1 MTDFKK
7 SHKLANVC
15 YDIRG
20 PVLDHANLLEEEGQR
35 IIKLNIGNP
44 GAFGLDAPDEIM
56 HDVIHNIR
64 NAQGYCHSKGL
75 FAARKAVMQRAQTQ
89 GIEDVVVDDVIMGNG
104 VSELIVMS
112 MQALLNNGD
121 EILIPSPDYP
131 LWTAAVSMA
140 GGTPQHYLCDEAD
153 DWQPDI
159 SDIESKIT
167 PQTKGIV
174 VINPNNPTG
183 AVYSENNLKQIV
195 ALAEKHN
202 LVVFADE
209 IYDRILYDEA
219 QHVPLATL
227 VKNVLCLT
235 FNGLSKTY
243 RLAGFRSGW
252 VVISGAKQRAASYI
266 EGLEMLASMRLCANV
281 PAMLAV
287 QTALGGYQSINDLIL
302 PGGRL
307 LEQRDLAYD
316 LITQIPGVSCVKPKS
331 AMYLFPKLD
340 PEIYP
345 ILDDQDLVLELLK
358 QERVLLVQGSA
369 FNTADKQHFRIVFL
383 PDKDQLIAAIE
394 RLAAFLGRLREQPAA
409 NSLNGA
415 AIIDKTGQEVPI
427 TESMIA
433 DAFGEIANS
442 GKA

>member
-1 MTDFKK
+1 MKKMTDLQK
-7 SHKLANVC
+7 SQKLANVC

-75 FAARKAVMQRAQTQ
+75 FAARKSVMQRAQTQ
-89 GIEDVVVDDVIMGNG
+89 GIENVVVDDVIMGNG

-112 MQALLNNGD
+112 MQALLNDGD

-159 SDIESKIT
+159 ADIESKIT
-167 PQTKGIV
+167 PKTKGIV

-183 AVYSENNLKQIV
+183 AVYSESNLKQIV

-209 IYDRILYDEA
+209 IYDRIVYDKA
-219 QHVPLATL
+219 LHVPLASL
-227 VKNVLCLT
+227 AKNVLCLT

-252 VVISGAKQRAASYI
+252 VVISGAKERAASYI

-287 QTALGGYQSINDLIL
+287 QTALGGYQSIEDLII

-316 LITQIPGVSCVKPKS
+316 MITQIPGVSCVKPKS
-331 AMYLFPKLD
+331 AMYLFPKMD
-340 PEIYP
+340 PEVYP
-345 ILDDQDLVLELLK
+345 ILDDENFVLELLK

-383 PDKDQLIAAIE
+383 PDKDQLRSAIE
-394 RLAAFLGRLREQPAA
+394 RLAAFLQRMR
-409 NSLNGA
+409 
-415 AIIDKTGQEVPI
+415 
-427 TESMIA
+427 
-433 DAFGEIANS
+433 
-442 GKA
+442 